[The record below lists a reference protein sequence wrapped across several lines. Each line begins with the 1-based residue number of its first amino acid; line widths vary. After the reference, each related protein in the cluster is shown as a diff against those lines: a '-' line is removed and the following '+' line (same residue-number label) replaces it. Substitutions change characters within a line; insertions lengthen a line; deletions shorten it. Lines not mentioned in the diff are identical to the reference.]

1 MNPHDPGFPVPLD
14 CHAFRQQAHF
24 RHELAPRARATF
36 DEHAAGC
43 AACTE
48 LLLECERL
56 EDLLL
61 SWQPAP
67 LGDRDGR
74 EFSAGVLAGLHGDG
88 PSASCAETTASLH
101 HLQGGD
107 LEPWLAARI
116 ERHFERCAECREHR
130 DEVLH
135 TRSVWLA
142 WKAPDPSESFA
153 DRLIRR
159 LEPETRHARRRR
171 QLIDWAFGPV
181 HVPRA
186 AAALVLTSI
195 TLLSL
200 SLLQG
205 NGRHPAVAGLDL
217 PAEAPLVGGTTERPA
232 IPWSTATFTPGGG
245 SDPTGSLLEPLP
257 AEEPG
262 SFRAARRGRPAT
274 GAQRPAGD

>member
-1 MNPHDPGFPVPLD
+1 MTPPDPDFPVPLD

-56 EDLLL
+56 DDLLL
-61 SWQPAP
+61 GWQPAP
-67 LGDRDGR
+67 FGARDGR
-74 EFSAGVLAGLHGDG
+74 GFAAGVLAGVHGDG
-88 PSASCAETTASLH
+88 PVASCAETTASLH

-107 LEPWLAARI
+107 LEPWLAARV
-116 ERHFERCAECREHR
+116 ERHLERGAECREPR
-130 DEVLH
+130 DEALH
-135 TRSVWLA
+135 TRSLWLA
-142 WKAPDPSESFA
+142 WKAPDPAETFA

-159 LEPETRHARRRR
+159 LEPATRLARRRR
-171 QLIDWAFGPV
+171 QLLDWAFGPV

-205 NGRHPAVAGLDL
+205 NGRRPIGPGLDL
-217 PAEAPLVGGTTERPA
+217 PAEPPLVGGSGVRPA
-232 IPWSTATFTPGGG
+232 IPWSTATFEPGGG
-245 SDPTGSLLEPLP
+245 SDPTGSLLETLP

-262 SFRAARRGRPAT
+262 SFRAARRGRPA
-274 GAQRPAGD
+274 ADAPRSAGD